1 MKNNHSQF
9 IEQVI
14 QEMQLRNY
22 SVRTINTYSTLLTKV
37 GNFFQQSIDSITLE
51 QFKSFLHYRIV
62 HDNVSVSM
70 VNQYISAFKILQSD
84 VLGREW
90 ETIKIRRPRREKRLP
105 VVMSQS
111 EMERLI
117 SCTKNLKHKA
127 MLMLAYSSG
136 LRREELQKIKASS
149 IDSSRMQVHV
159 VQGKGKK
166 DRYTILSVKT
176 LDILREHYRQSR
188 PVNYL
193 FESLFRPGHYLSDR
207 SLEKIVKNSA
217 EKAGITKQ
225 VSFHTLRHSFATHL
239 LEQGV
244 NLRLIQE
251 MMGHTTL
258 KTTAGYLHLV
268 TLAPSKVSS
277 PLDSM
282 NI

>member
-188 PVNYL
+188 PMNYL

-217 EKAGITKQ
+217 VKAGITKQ

>member
-62 HDNVSVSM
+62 HDSVSVSM

-84 VLGREW
+84 VLCREW

-136 LRREELQKIKASS
+136 LRREELQKIKVSS

>member
-62 HDNVSVSM
+62 HDSVSVSM

-84 VLGREW
+84 VLCREW

>member
-22 SVRTINTYSTLLTKV
+22 SARTTSTYSTLLTKV
-37 GNFFQQSIDSITLE
+37 GSFFQQSIDSITLE

-70 VNQYISAFKILQSD
+70 VNQYISAYKILQSD

-90 ETIKIRRPRREKRLP
+90 ETIKIKRPRREKRLP

-117 SCTKNLKHKA
+117 SSTKNLKHKA

-188 PVNYL
+188 PMNYL

-207 SLEKIVKNSA
+207 SLEKIVKNNA
-217 EKAGITKQ
+217 VKAGITKQ
-225 VSFHTLRHSFATHL
+225 ISFHTLRHSFATHL

-251 MMGHTTL
+251 MMGHTSL

-268 TLAPSKVSS
+268 NLAPSKVSS

>member
-62 HDNVSVSM
+62 HDSVSVSM

>member
-84 VLGREW
+84 VLCREW

>member
-14 QEMQLRNY
+14 REMQLRNY
-22 SVRTINTYSTLLTKV
+22 SVRTITTYSVLLTKV
-37 GNFFQQSIDSITLE
+37 EGFFQQPIDSITLD
-51 QFKSFLHYRIV
+51 QFKSFLHHRIV

-70 VNQYISAFKILQSD
+70 VNQYISAYKILQSD

-90 ETIKIRRPRREKRLP
+90 ESIKIKRPRREKRLP

-117 SCTKNLKHKA
+117 CSTKNIKHKA

-188 PVNYL
+188 PINYL

-207 SLEKIVKNSA
+207 SLDKIVKNNA
-217 EKAGITKQ
+217 KKAGISKQ

-251 MMGHTTL
+251 MMGHTSL
-258 KTTAGYLHLV
+258 KTTSGYLHLV
-268 TLAPSKVSS
+268 DLAPSKVSS

-282 NI
+282 SI

>member
-1 MKNNHSQF
+1 MKNNHSQL

-14 QEMQLRNY
+14 REMQLRNY
-22 SVRTINTYSTLLTKV
+22 SVRTITTYSVLLTKV
-37 GNFFQQSIDSITLE
+37 EGFFQQPIDSITLD
-51 QFKSFLHYRIV
+51 QFKSFLHHRIV
-62 HDNVSVSM
+62 HDNISVSM
-70 VNQYISAFKILQSD
+70 VNQYISAYKILQSD

-90 ETIKIRRPRREKRLP
+90 ETIKIKRPRREKRLP

-117 SCTKNLKHKA
+117 SSTKNLKHKA

-149 IDSSRMQVHV
+149 IDSSRMQVHI

-176 LDILREHYRQSR
+176 LDILREHYRQNR
-188 PVNYL
+188 PINYL

-207 SLEKIVKNSA
+207 SLDKIVKNNA
-217 EKAGITKQ
+217 KKAGITKQ

-251 MMGHTTL
+251 MMGHTSL
-258 KTTAGYLHLV
+258 KTTSGYLHLV
-268 TLAPSKVSS
+268 DHTPSKVSS